1 MVYLLLHGHF
11 CTLNISSQRWWKTF
25 ESGGGQMIAVCVS
38 TQQLGGTGGCSP
50 RNFFEIRCSEV
61 TSEALLG
68 QKLPLEKN
76 FLQFTI

>member
-1 MVYLLLHGHF
+1 
-11 CTLNISSQRWWKTF
+11 
-25 ESGGGQMIAVCVS
+25 MIAVCVS

-50 RNFFEIRCSEV
+50 RNIFEIRCSEV

>member
-1 MVYLLLHGHF
+1 
-11 CTLNISSQRWWKTF
+11 
-25 ESGGGQMIAVCVS
+25 MIAVCVS

-76 FLQFTI
+76 FLQFTIQQSHSENNEAHRFNTPTK